1 MALLFA
7 AQLFLSQRCFVCGIS
22 QQVLVSDRALPRWR
36 ITSNG
41 FGMSGV
47 ESWVPVVSEWKVI
60 GWAQWGGVRDS
71 VGGLRKFESR
81 LGVGDCGGGLVV
93 EAGLGRHATVA
104 GNVTIVARCTV
115 HGIGVIH
122 AWVAHELAL
131 SAVANACGV
140 VWVVAV
146 AAVVIDSSLSALPLS
161 FRTVL
166 HSVLF
171 VGVVVV
177 DIMNL
182 RLL

>member
-1 MALLFA
+1 M
-7 AQLFLSQRCFVCGIS
+7 
-22 QQVLVSDRALPRWR
+22 
-36 ITSNG
+36 
-41 FGMSGV
+41 
-47 ESWVPVVSEWKVI
+47 
-60 GWAQWGGVRDS
+60 
-71 VGGLRKFESR
+71 RKFESR
-81 LGVGDCGGGLVV
+81 LGVGGCGGGLVV

-115 HGIGVIH
+115 HGIGIIH
-122 AWVAHELAL
+122 ALHF
-131 SAVANACGV
+131 SAVAGV
-140 VWVVAV
+140 VWVVALAV
-146 AAVVIDSSLSALPLS
+146 ATVVIDSSLSALPLS